1 MATQPT
7 DNQEIDFFE
16 AIAEAIENDNDPRS
30 NVQEVLDRGQAA
42 CYMNENGLM
51 VKEFPDGRIYHIN
64 VDLKNRR
71 NHLLKTLELK

>member
-64 VDLKNRR
+64 VDLKTGETIY
-71 NHLLKTLELK
+71 LKRLN